1 MNFARIDVWGR
12 GWLRLR
18 RVSQEER
25 QGRKRGDETQQRQ
38 VPTSLRPHYFRWSAE
53 RCPLMYP
60 LAGSVP
66 SPAIPGVTHGQD
78 TVCLRTV
85 AADALFPS
93 PLRLR
98 REQRGVSSRAGMP
111 PGEIENCRQAQAQ
124 GAAGEARAGRTGLWL
139 RSGEPGK
146 VAARA
151 VD

>member
-1 MNFARIDVWGR
+1 
-12 GWLRLR
+12 
-18 RVSQEER
+18 
-25 QGRKRGDETQQRQ
+25 
-38 VPTSLRPHYFRWSAE
+38 
-53 RCPLMYP
+53 MYP

-66 SPAIPGVTHGQD
+66 SPSIPGVTHGQD

-85 AADALFPS
+85 AADALFPI
-93 PLRLR
+93 PIRLR
-98 REQRGVSSRAGMP
+98 REQRGVSSRADMP
-111 PGEIENCRQAQAQ
+111 LGEIEHCRKAQAR